1 MAAIDFTSLSPR
13 NAAYGKVEV
22 AVANGATFVALDMG
36 DDEKARAANVL
47 YIHVH
52 RQSRRCYL
60 GITVQEA
67 AKRWLPGAAYKLNPR
82 FGRALQKYG
91 WAAFDSYILAF
102 AEDRDALNMAEVAA
116 IAAAGGHKTKLTF
129 NLSPGGDMVAEND
142 KPLVGVHLPSGK
154 QRTFKSGAQASRLLG
169 MASDM
174 ATSVARGEKASAADW
189 WFRFADDA
197 EAVPPKLWGEQLRF
211 KSVREKQGRAV
222 VAVNFSTGEQRDF
235 PTVNDA
241 AAQLGVEQSAVS
253 AIANGAGAS
262 AKGWWFRFADAKDQ
276 TIPALHGVAA
286 IRAKR
291 DRKIYATNLA
301 SGEKREFRNCTVAD
315 AELGIYKGAAA
326 AVAAGERVSAAGW
339 WFSFSKDA
347 PPPAEYKFALVAKA
361 RSKAVVATDLAT
373 GAERTFSSAKEA
385 AEALGIS
392 RALISYVISGKR
404 QPTKYGFRFA

>member
-1 MAAIDFTSLSPR
+1 M
-13 NAAYGKVEV
+13 
-22 AVANGATFVALDMG
+22 
-36 DDEKARAANVL
+36 
-47 YIHVH
+47 
-52 RQSRRCYL
+52 
-60 GITVQEA
+60 
-67 AKRWLPGAAYKLNPR
+67 
-82 FGRALQKYG
+82 
-91 WAAFDSYILAF
+91 
-102 AEDRDALNMAEVAA
+102 
-116 IAAAGGHKTKLTF
+116 
-129 NLSPGGDMVAEND
+129 
-142 KPLVGVHLPSGK
+142 
-154 QRTFKSGAQASRLLG
+154 
-169 MASDM
+169 
-174 ATSVARGEKASAADW
+174 
-189 WFRFADDA
+189 
-197 EAVPPKLWGEQLRF
+197 
-211 KSVREKQGRAV
+211 
-222 VAVNFSTGEQRDF
+222 NFSTGEQRDF

-361 RSKAVVATDLAT
+361 RSKAGVATDLAT